1 VAVAFEASQRQ
12 VAFNGMA
19 AMFDREDMIQLMSE
33 GGVILMKQTILAPSV
48 CALEDKPPKRAGMA
62 IRR

>member
-1 VAVAFEASQRQ
+1 
-12 VAFNGMA
+12 MA